1 MIGSSKAKNGLLIWI
16 PHCGNSKFFHCEP
29 TLQLLIFYTNIQK
42 DPKVPSFFKFPV
54 QKVLN
59 NLSRQVWLLVLKRAY
74 SGDKIQPKIASYI
87 SWYFGFFHL
96 LRPVNLS
103 DIFEDDGPFSQQLS
117 ESPLLA
123 QQSSLHKVSTVN
135 TAFKTQSFGQVLVA
149 FGPLQAKLGLVIFL
163 KNCRLTQNCLKNGCW
178 SLVLIR
184 DASK

>member
-1 MIGSSKAKNGLLIWI
+1 MSFWFWFPIVEIQNSSIVNQPCSCWSFALSFKTIQKFQFSSK
-16 PHCGNSKFFHCEP
+16 
-29 TLQLLIFYTNIQK
+29 
-42 DPKVPSFFKFPV
+42 VPV